1 MNSDNA
7 LLISM
12 VHKLCA
18 ELNQTPMGETAD
30 GGLYTTPLWQK
41 VEDFGLPYFM
51 LPADAGGFDGDWTR
65 AALLFQLFGEYALPL
80 PLGET
85 IIARQYLHR
94 AQALSPQQLP
104 EPVPAPI
111 ALTHCRDA
119 VITPDGTGHLLSGTL
134 RNVAWAP
141 QTNLLVSATVADE
154 PVLILLTRDQLATG
168 SSSGIDIYSNTAA
181 ELRAHLRCQRLPV
194 AALWQLPTCSNL
206 MTAGA
211 LLRTAQMSGA
221 MQSILSRTVNYAQ
234 ERRQFG
240 RAIGKFQAIQHDLAT
255 LAEQVA
261 ATHCAALNA
270 ARAADTEGGIEAASF
285 EIAAAKLRA
294 NMAVTPV
301 STIAH
306 QVHGAIGFTIEH
318 PLHHFTQRLFAWRS
332 DFGNDR
338 YWATTLGNTLRG
350 LDGAELWP
358 FLTARSDRQVVA
370 HESEL

>member
-119 VITPDGTGHLLSGTL
+119 V
-134 RNVAWAP
+134 
-141 QTNLLVSATVADE
+141 
-154 PVLILLTRDQLATG
+154 
-168 SSSGIDIYSNTAA
+168 
-181 ELRAHLRCQRLPV
+181 
-194 AALWQLPTCSNL
+194 
-206 MTAGA
+206 
-211 LLRTAQMSGA
+211 
-221 MQSILSRTVNYAQ
+221 
-234 ERRQFG
+234 
-240 RAIGKFQAIQHDLAT
+240 
-255 LAEQVA
+255 
-261 ATHCAALNA
+261 
-270 ARAADTEGGIEAASF
+270 
-285 EIAAAKLRA
+285 
-294 NMAVTPV
+294 
-301 STIAH
+301 
-306 QVHGAIGFTIEH
+306 
-318 PLHHFTQRLFAWRS
+318 
-332 DFGNDR
+332 
-338 YWATTLGNTLRG
+338 
-350 LDGAELWP
+350 
-358 FLTARSDRQVVA
+358 
-370 HESEL
+370 